1 MSVPE
6 GSVPQPVPHEGPT
19 SPTQAG
25 TPVQPTDP
33 NAIVLQQLA
42 AAVSQLAQA
51 SASSQSS
58 GRYVKAPEVFAPKT
72 MDEEQAQWSEW
83 AFAFKNWMCVQDED
97 FRGEV
102 EKAEALVK
110 FPPFKEGG
118 SLLDYTLAYERLLNE
133 YQKVAP
139 HPYDDNLKI
148 STLLAGLPAD
158 IRRYLQLSM
167 DKDVTYE
174 KLRTRLLSYERTTA
188 AWSSEHV
195 LRSIGIDKDAAKF
208 VDTGGLAPMDVD
220 RVEDKGKGKKGD
232 KGKGKK
238 GGKDGGRPSLGNKP
252 FCIVLEIFGFFW

>member
-1 MSVPE
+1 DFLEYQFVVRWKELLE
-6 GSVPQPVPHEGPT
+6 GGPVEELL
-19 SPTQAG
+19 AG
-25 TPVQPTDP
+25 
-33 NAIVLQQLA
+33 
-42 AAVSQLAQA
+42 
-51 SASSQSS
+51 
-58 GRYVKAPEVFAPKT
+58 
-72 MDEEQAQWSEW
+72 SESTLSLEPCR
-83 AFAFKNWMCVQDED
+83 FQK
-97 FRGEV
+97 
-102 EKAEALVK
+102 ALVK

-252 FCIVLEIFGFFW
+252 

>member
-58 GRYVKAPEVFAPKT
+58 GWRESRYVKAPEAFAPKT
-72 MDEEQAQWSEW
+72 MDEELAQWSEW
-83 AFAFKNWMCVQDED
+83 AFAAFKNWMCVQDED
-97 FRGEV
+97 FRGDFEKV
-102 EKAEALVK
+102 EKAEAFLAFESYETNTKARSIRLYSILATYLKQRPLRILRSVTNGDGFRVWRTLVDELQPSSRPRALALAQALVK

-139 HPYDDNLKI
+139 HP
-148 STLLAGLPAD
+148 PV
-158 IRRYLQLSM
+158 R
-167 DKDVTYE
+167 
-174 KLRTRLLSYERTTA
+174 
-188 AWSSEHV
+188 
-195 LRSIGIDKDAAKF
+195 
-208 VDTGGLAPMDVD
+208 
-220 RVEDKGKGKKGD
+220 
-232 KGKGKK
+232 
-238 GGKDGGRPSLGNKP
+238 
-252 FCIVLEIFGFFW
+252 

>member
-102 EKAEALVK
+102 EKAEAFLAFESYETNTKARSIRLYSILATYLKQRPLRILRSVTNGDGFRVWRTLVDELQPSSRPRALALAQALVK
-110 FPPFKEGG
+110 FPPFKEG
-118 SLLDYTLAYERLLNE
+118 EF
-133 YQKVAP
+133 
-139 HPYDDNLKI
+139 
-148 STLLAGLPAD
+148 
-158 IRRYLQLSM
+158 
-167 DKDVTYE
+167 
-174 KLRTRLLSYERTTA
+174 TRLYIS
-188 AWSSEHV
+188 
-195 LRSIGIDKDAAKF
+195 
-208 VDTGGLAPMDVD
+208 P
-220 RVEDKGKGKKGD
+220 
-232 KGKGKK
+232 
-238 GGKDGGRPSLGNKP
+238 
-252 FCIVLEIFGFFW
+252 